1 MVSSSEKKKLKVI
14 QNGFR
19 TSVLDEMETP
29 EMVAEVVVVVFVVV
43 VVEVVVVVVAATI
56 VPANAGYRG
65 VVDKWPVLSLIL
77 KYGV

>member
-1 MVSSSEKKKLKVI
+1 
-14 QNGFR
+14 
-19 TSVLDEMETP
+19 METP